1 MYMLHISN
9 IAVAKN
15 NAPEAALPRPLV
27 STGDFSSDAGFF
39 NMLRSQIEPV
49 DTAAPVLRPQAEM
62 TPRPAGDEHRTR
74 SESARP
80 EAGENDASRALRQ
93 KPEEQKKPETS
104 ENAAVAKTTGDS
116 ETTVKG
122 SLSGAEKTIEKPA
135 GEKTRESVRLAES
148 RSGPADHARIHA
160 LIEELGK
167 MILAAAGNEGRID
180 IAKMK
185 ESLNELRGA
194 LSRER
199 GNPEMTRLAAA
210 VDALIK
216 KLGQND
222 AAALPGGFL
231 RNLAKTV
238 AGIREMIARQKGTE
252 DKSAKHAGAPETGAN
267 PVKDIPGRV
276 AAILEG
282 MKQDGSETRQGRQ
295 GTGGGSHEG
304 VLAMKGESAAKLP
317 DMPVARHTAG
327 LFRES
332 LERIIERAQ
341 VTVRNG
347 RNASFSV
354 RLNPPEL
361 GNLNIHLGL
370 HDGVVHGKFLVTTQE
385 ARDLL
390 MADIEQIKQ
399 QLGEAGISIG
409 EFQVNVND
417 QRGRTLHERDGESVY
432 LPARG
437 EQAAAVE
444 DEYRANAAPAHDGHI
459 NVII

>member
-1 MYMLHISN
+1 MLHIST

-15 NAPEAALPRPLV
+15 NAPESALPRPLV

-39 NMLRSQIEPV
+39 SMLRSQVEPI
-49 DTAAPVLRPQAEM
+49 DTAPPNVRQQNDMTQRPS
-62 TPRPAGDEHRTR
+62 GDENRPR
-74 SESARP
+74 SESIQPRAK
-80 EAGENDASRALRQ
+80 ENDTPQALKD
-93 KPEEQKKPETS
+93 KPEEQRKPETAES
-104 ENAAVAKTTGDS
+104 ADVAKASGNA
-116 ETTVKG
+116 EAQVKG
-122 SLSGAEKTIEKPA
+122 SLSGAEKTIEPSA
-135 GEKTRESVRLAES
+135 GEKTRESRRLTES
-148 RSGPADHARIHA
+148 KAGPADHARIHA
-160 LIEELGK
+160 VIEELGR
-167 MILAAAGNEGRID
+167 MILSAAGNEGRID
-180 IAKMK
+180 FTKLK
-185 ESLNELRGA
+185 ESLKELRGA

-210 VDALIK
+210 VDALLK
-216 KLGQND
+216 RLGQND

-238 AGIREMIARQKGTE
+238 AGIREMIARQKGAE
-252 DKSAKHAGAPETGAN
+252 EKGAKHAGTSDPGT
-267 PVKDIPGRV
+267 PQVKDLPNRV

-282 MKQDGSETRQGRQ
+282 MKQEGSETRQGGQ
-295 GTGGGSHEG
+295 GSGGSSHEG
-304 VLAMKGESAAKLP
+304 VISMKGESTTKLP
-317 DMPVARHTAG
+317 DMPAAQHRAG

-341 VTVRNG
+341 VTVKNG

-370 HDGVVHGKFLVTTQE
+370 HDGVVHGRFLVTTQE

-417 QRGRTLHERDGESVY
+417 QRGRTLHEREGESVY
-432 LPARG
+432 IPAPG
-437 EQAAAVE
+437 EQAAVIE